1 VGAGDTCSLWLDQWE
16 GKIPC
21 KTMPELFS
29 FARNQFLSINKAKSI
44 LDLNSILHLPI
55 SQEAYLQLIQLAQML
70 ENMTALNEPDIWSL
84 TSGPMFGAHLG
95 SQPQRYTLI

>member
-1 VGAGDTCSLWLDQWE
+1 
-16 GKIPC
+16 
-21 KTMPELFS
+21 MPELFS

-84 TSGPMFGAHLG
+84 TSRPMFGAHLG